1 MHTTWS
7 LTAAALALGGC
18 QHLPPPK
25 PAPTAPMLG
34 MANPASQFC
43 VQQGGHLRIVRT
55 AQGEV
60 GLCTLPGGREF
71 EEWALFRAHHP
82 PK

>member
-1 MHTTWS
+1 MHPAWS

-18 QHLPPPK
+18 QHLSPPE
-25 PAPTAPMLG
+25 PAPATPMLG

-43 VQQGGHLRIVRT
+43 VQQGGRLRIVRT

-60 GLCTLPGGREF
+60 GLCTLPDGREV

-82 PK
+82 TK